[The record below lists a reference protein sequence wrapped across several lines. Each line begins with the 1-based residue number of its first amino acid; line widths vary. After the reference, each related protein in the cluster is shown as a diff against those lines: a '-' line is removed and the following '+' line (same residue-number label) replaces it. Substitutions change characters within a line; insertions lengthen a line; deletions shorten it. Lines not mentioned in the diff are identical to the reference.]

1 MAKINIRPAISTD
14 IPKMIALDHNYATGH
29 VWQMTLDLTEIQT
42 QVTFREV
49 RLPREVHVNY
59 PRSAQKLVDDWTKR
73 DLLLLAEEGETVRGY
88 ISVQLGLAPASA
100 WVEDLAVDRSQKK
113 WIRQRPG
120 TGCPGLVWKKGH
132 SRLTLEM
139 QPKNYPAIQFAYKL
153 GFEFSGYNDQ
163 YYRDQEI
170 AIFFSS
176 YHMNLLILP
185 ANH

>member
-1 MAKINIRPAISTD
+1 MAEIKIRPAISTD
-14 IPKMIALDHNYATGH
+14 IPKMVALDHNYATDH

-42 QVTFREV
+42 QVSFREV

-59 PRSAQKLVDDWTKR
+59 PRLIRALMDDWTNR
-73 DLLLLAEEGETVRGY
+73 DLLLLAEEGEAVRGY
-88 ISVQLGLAPASA
+88 ISVQLGKAPASA
-100 WVEDLAVDRSQKK
+100 WVMDLNVDR
-113 WIRQRPG
+113 IHRRNGIG
-120 TGCPGLVWKKGH
+120 TALVLAAQDWCARKRVH
-132 SRLTLEM
+132 RLTLEM

-176 YHMNLLILP
+176 FI
-185 ANH
+185 

>member
-1 MAKINIRPAISTD
+1 MTEINIRPAISTD
-14 IPKMIALDHNYATGH
+14 VPKMIALDHNYTTGH

-42 QVTFREV
+42 QVSFREV

-59 PRSAQKLVDDWTKR
+59 PRSSRKLVDDWTTKN
-73 DLLLLAEEGETVRGY
+73 LLLLAEEGDAVRGY

-100 WVEDLAVDRSQKK
+100 WVEDLAVDRVNRRNGIGSALVLAAQDWCAKK
-113 WIRQRPG
+113 RI
-120 TGCPGLVWKKGH
+120 H
-132 SRLTLEM
+132 RLTLEM
-139 QPKNYPAIQFAYKL
+139 QPKNYPAIQFAYHL

-176 YHMNLLILP
+176 FI
-185 ANH
+185 

>member
-1 MAKINIRPAISTD
+1 MAKINIHPAISTD
-14 IPKMIALDHNYATGH
+14 IPKMVALDHNFATGH
-29 VWQMTLDLTEIQT
+29 VWQMTLDLTDIQT

-59 PRSAQKLVDDWTKR
+59 PRNTQKLVDNWTKQN
-73 DLLLLAEEGETVRGY
+73 LLLVAGEGESVRGY
-88 ISVQLGLAPASA
+88 ISLQLGLAPASA
-100 WVEDLAVDRSQKK
+100 WVKDLVVDRVHRRNGFGSALILAAQD
-113 WIRQRPG
+113 WCGR
-120 TGCPGLVWKKGH
+120 KGIH
-132 SRLTLEM
+132 RLTLEM

-176 YHMNLLILP
+176 YI
-185 ANH
+185 

>member
-1 MAKINIRPAISTD
+1 MVKIRIRPAISTD
-14 IPKMIALDHNYATGH
+14 IPKLVAIDHNYATGH

-59 PRSAQKLVDDWTKR
+59 PRNPQKMMDDWTNH
-73 DLLLLAEEGETVRGY
+73 DLLLIAEEGETVRGY
-88 ISVQLGLAPASA
+88 ICAQMGLAPASA
-100 WVEDLAVDRSQKK
+100 WVKDLAVDRVHRRKGIGRALIMAAQD
-113 WIRQRPG
+113 WCG
-120 TGCPGLVWKKGH
+120 KKGFH
-132 SRLTLEM
+132 RLTLEM

-176 YHMNLLILP
+176 FI
-185 ANH
+185 

>member
-1 MAKINIRPAISTD
+1 MSKTTIRPVISTD
-14 IPKMIALDHNYATGH
+14 IPKMIALDHNYATSH

-42 QVTFREV
+42 QVSFREV

-59 PRSAQKLVDDWTKR
+59 PRSSQKLMDDWTTR
-73 DLLLLAEEGETVRGY
+73 DVLLLAEDGEQVRAY
-88 ISVQLGLAPASA
+88 ISVQMGLAPASA
-100 WVEDLAVDRSQKK
+100 WVKDLVVDRVHRRNGIGSAL
-113 WIRQRPG
+113 
-120 TGCPGLVWKKGH
+120 LVAAQDWCGKKGYR
-132 SRLTLEM
+132 RLTLEM

-176 YHMNLLILP
+176 YI
-185 ANH
+185 